1 MTQTI
6 WPSVTEYAW
15 DMEYEYELVHTPEN
29 SQLLQRDISSRRLL
43 LRGNLANKKSA
54 DLDAANAI
62 QGSHHNAAFLLR
74 RRISKM
80 RASGR
85 PLKSLSFLI
94 ARREG
99 YALRIK

>member
-1 MTQTI
+1 ML
-6 WPSVTEYAW
+6 SK
-15 DMEYEYELVHTPEN
+15 D
-29 SQLLQRDISSRRLL
+29 R
-43 LRGNLANKKSA
+43 
-54 DLDAANAI
+54 NAV
-62 QGSHHNAAFLLR
+62 FLLR
-74 RRISKM
+74 KTYQQDACQQVSKM